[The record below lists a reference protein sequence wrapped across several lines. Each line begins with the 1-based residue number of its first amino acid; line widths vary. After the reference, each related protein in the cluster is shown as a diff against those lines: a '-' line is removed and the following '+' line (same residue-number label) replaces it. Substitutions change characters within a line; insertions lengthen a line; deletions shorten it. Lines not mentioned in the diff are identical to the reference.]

1 MGGKSKSGSSS
12 TSKTEFAPVSS
23 TNPFYQTSTD
33 KKGNT
38 TSKFVSGTAGETA
51 FNFVNDNISNLLDQY
66 LNPTL
71 DSTTNRAKMS
81 AFTKNLNETSS
92 NALQNNIINPLAN
105 NNMLRSSQATNMYKN
120 LSNQM
125 NDSIAD
131 YSNELLAN
139 SQTDTWNTINN
150 LLTLYT
156 NAYNGIANEQDTS
169 INAALGAGNTTTKS
183 SSKAG

>member
-1 MGGKSKSGSSS
+1 
-12 TSKTEFAPVSS
+12 
-23 TNPFYQTSTD
+23 
-33 KKGNT
+33 
-38 TSKFVSGTAGETA
+38 
-51 FNFVNDNISNLLDQY
+51 
-66 LNPTL
+66 
-71 DSTTNRAKMS
+71 
-81 AFTKNLNETSS
+81 
-92 NALQNNIINPLAN
+92 
-105 NNMLRSSQATNMYKN
+105 MLRSSQATNMYKN